1 MMRLAISLGVLL
13 LAIMQASAQQ
23 PASPPP
29 ASQGGGFV
37 NPFAACKSDI
47 SELCKDA
54 PSGIGGR
61 LQCLKANQDK
71 LSPACMG
78 AIQSVLGVVKAK
90 AATMQNAPR
99 PIKACQSDLATL
111 CPDLTVGEG
120 GRIKCLRDNAPK
132 LSPGC
137 ADALK
142 AAKAQAQDA
151 LKTCNADRERL
162 CGTVGQKYGD
172 QIKCLRE
179 KQAELSTEC
188 REVVGAAKSAAKAAA
203 KTAGQAAKAEA
214 GPTAAPPVVSAAP
227 GTASA
232 PTLKPTQ

>member
-1 MMRLAISLGVLL
+1 MRMMRLAISLGVLL

-99 PIKACQSDLATL
+99 PIKACQSDLAT
-111 CPDLTVGEG
+111 PEILTCVP
-120 GRIKCLRDNAPK
+120 RP
-132 LSPGC
+132 S
-137 ADALK
+137 ALGK
-142 AAKAQAQDA
+142 MSLTESAQAFWS
-151 LKTCNADRERL
+151 
-162 CGTVGQKYGD
+162 GFVS
-172 QIKCLRE
+172 I
-179 KQAELSTEC
+179 
-188 REVVGAAKSAAKAAA
+188 AAM
-203 KTAGQAAKAEA
+203 
-214 GPTAAPPVVSAAP
+214 
-227 GTASA
+227 
-232 PTLKPTQ
+232 